1 QNSGCGHSRKLRA
14 YGKETGRLQLSRG
27 FCCSIDEPFGAPD
40 VKVRKELRRWLRRPR
55 DELRVTTV
63 LLTHVQDEALEVSDR
78 VTVRNHRRIEQ
89 AEAPRE
95 VYANPASPFAAEF
108 LADVNLFRGRAAIQK
123 PTRRG
128 SVRVYEILVKVN
140 KN

>member
-1 QNSGCGHSRKLRA
+1 
-14 YGKETGRLQLSRG
+14 LSRR